1 MKRVIRYL
9 QILLIVCSICICSYA
24 NIFAKPASYVKK
36 LTVSKSTVSLYAG
49 ENKAVKITLKNQPR
63 ANQKLSIK
71 RSNKSIIDTFP
82 SKKYKKTKAVYT
94 LKISGKKPGTAKIT
108 VKTKGKT
115 AKKKYLSKTI
125 KVVVR
130 PKPTNDQDSQ
140 KEEDKK
146 DDTDGDDG
154 KKDDTT
160 PPPPAP
166 TPKPQPIPTPNP
178 DPKPVPAPIPGPTPT
193 ISDNFVPPAYAGVDD
208 IEVNGNIPFFTKEEL
223 SRNDIFETYSDL
235 DDLGR
240 CGVSFSSLCKELMPT
255 EPRGEI
261 GHIRPSGWHTV
272 KYPEVIEDLYL
283 YNRCHLIGFQL
294 AGENDNEKNLITGTR
309 YLNVSLMLPYE
320 NAVAAYIKTDG
331 NKVMYRVTPI
341 FLDTELV
348 CRGVLMEGY
357 SLTDQGKSICFCR
370 FLYNVQ
376 PGIEIDYTTGDSKMI
391 EEDTPAEE
399 LSKEYILNI
408 STKKFHLPGCK
419 WADSIADKN
428 KSVITTTKQS
438 LIDDGY
444 SPCGTCNP

>member
-24 NIFAKPASYVKK
+24 NVFAKPASYVKK
-36 LTVSKSTVSLYAG
+36 LTVSKSSVLLYSG
-49 ENKAVKITLKNQPR
+49 ENTTVKITLKNKPH

-71 RSNKSIIDTFP
+71 RSNKSIIDTSAF
-82 SKKYKKTKAVYT
+82 KKYKKTKAVYT
-94 LKISGKKPGTAKIT
+94 LKISGKKPGMAKIT

-130 PKPTNDQDSQ
+130 PIPVNDQDSQ

-146 DDTDGDDG
+146 NDTDGDDG
-154 KKDDTT
+154 KKDDTM
-160 PPPPAP
+160 PPPTP
-166 TPKPQPIPTPNP
+166 TPKPQPTPTPKP
-178 DPKPVPAPIPGPTPT
+178 DPEPVPDPIPGPTPT
-193 ISDNFVPPAYAGVDD
+193 ISDNFVPPAYAGEDD

-223 SRNDIFETYSDL
+223 SRSDIFETYSDL
-235 DDLGR
+235 DNLGR
-240 CGVSFSSLCKELMPT
+240 CGVSFASLCKELMPT

-272 KYPEVIEDLYL
+272 KYPELIEDLYL

-320 NAVAAYIKTDG
+320 NAVATYIKTDG

-348 CRGVLMEGY
+348 CRGILMEGY
-357 SLTDQGKSICFCR
+357 SVTDSGKSICFNR

-376 PGIEIDYTTGDSKMI
+376 PGIEIDYTTGDSRLSNGTGS
-391 EEDTPAEE
+391 EEEIPT
-399 LSKEYILNI
+399 EYILNTN
-408 STKKFHLPGCK
+408 SKKFHLPGCK
-419 WADSIADKN
+419 WADSISDKN
-428 KSVITTTKQS
+428 KKVVTDFRQNI
-438 LIDDGY
+438 IDDGY
-444 SPCGTCNP
+444 DPCGTCNP

>member
-9 QILLIVCSICICSYA
+9 QILLIVCSICICSSA
-24 NIFAKPASYVKK
+24 NVFAKPASYVKK
-36 LTVSKSTVSLYAG
+36 LTVSKSAVSLYSG
-49 ENKAVKITLKNQPR
+49 ENTTVKITLKSKPH

-71 RSNKSIIDTFP
+71 RSNKSIIDTSA

-130 PKPTNDQDSQ
+130 SKPTNDQDSQ
-140 KEEDKK
+140 KEEDKR

-160 PPPPAP
+160 PLPPTP
-166 TPKPQPIPTPNP
+166 TPKPQPKPTPKP
-178 DPKPVPAPIPGPTPT
+178 DPEPVPDPIPT
-193 ISDNFVPPAYAGVDD
+193 ISDNFVPPAYAGEDD
-208 IEVNGNIPFFTKEEL
+208 IEVNENIPFFTKEEL
-223 SRNDIFETYSDL
+223 SRSDIFETYSDL
-235 DDLGR
+235 DNLGR
-240 CGVSFSSLCKELMPT
+240 CGVSFASLCKELMPT

-341 FLDTELV
+341 FIDTELV

-357 SLTDQGKSICFCR
+357 SVTDSGKSICFNR

-376 PGIEIDYTTGDSKMI
+376 PGIEINYLTGDSCLVSGN
-391 EEDTPAEE
+391 TPEEE
-399 LSKEYILNI
+399 LSMEYILNTN
-408 STKKFHLPGCK
+408 SKKFHLPECK
-419 WADSIADKN
+419 WAGSISDQN
-428 KSVITTTKQS
+428 KSVITTTRQS